1 MKDLIF
7 IAGAPGVGKSSV
19 ASELQKKIGSPCF
32 EFGWIPEFRQKGN
45 ETIPYK
51 EEEGIAF
58 ENLVLVAKN
67 YVKHKFN
74 NIIITDLQDERILEL
89 HNHFKSYNYVLFTLT
104 IKDNELL
111 KSRIL
116 NEARSSGYRDWEA
129 GLEINKKILAR
140 KLLPHEVRVNTT
152 NKSIS
157 AIIEEIQKY
166 V

>member
-19 ASELQKKIGSPCF
+19 ASELQKKLGSPCF
-32 EFGWIPEFRQKGN
+32 EFGWIPEFRQKGT

-51 EEEGIAF
+51 EEESIAF
-58 ENLVLVAKN
+58 ENLVLVTKN
-67 YVKHKFN
+67 YVKHKFG
-74 NIIITDLQDERILEL
+74 NIIVTDLQDERILEL
-89 HNHFKSYNYVLFTLT
+89 DNHFENYNYALFTLT
-104 IKDNELL
+104 VSDDELL

-116 NEARSSGYRDWEA
+116 NESRSSGYRDWEA

-140 KLLPHEVRVNTT
+140 KLLPHEVRIDTA

-157 AIIEEIQKY
+157 VIIEEIQKH

>member
-19 ASELQKKIGSPCF
+19 ATELQKKLGSPCF
-32 EFGWIPEFRQKGN
+32 EFGWIPEFCQKGN
-45 ETIPYK
+45 EIITYK

-58 ENLVLVAKN
+58 ENLTLVAKN
-67 YVKHKFN
+67 YVKHKFS
-74 NIIITDLQDERILEL
+74 NIIITDLQDERILGL
-89 HNHFKSYNYVLFTLT
+89 HNQFENYNYALFTLT
-104 IKDNELL
+104 VSDDELL

-116 NEARSSGYRDWEA
+116 NGDRSSEYRDWEA
-129 GLEINKKILAR
+129 GLKINRKILSR
-140 KLLPHEVRVNTT
+140 ELLPNEIRIDST

-157 AIIEEIQKY
+157 AIVEEINKY

>member
-19 ASELQKKIGSPCF
+19 ASELQKKLGSPCF
-32 EFGWIPEFRQKGN
+32 EFGWIPEFRQKGS

-51 EEEGIAF
+51 EEESIAF
-58 ENLVLVAKN
+58 ENLVLVVKN

-74 NIIITDLQDERILEL
+74 NIIITDLQDERILGL
-89 HNHFKSYNYVLFTLT
+89 HNQFENYNYALFTLT
-104 IKDNELL
+104 VKDDEIL

-116 NEARSSGYRDWEA
+116 NEGRSSGYRDWEA
-129 GLEINKKILAR
+129 GLEINKRILNR
-140 KLLPHEVRVNTT
+140 ELLQNEIRIDTT

-157 AIIEEIQKY
+157 VIIEEIQKH

>member
-19 ASELQKKIGSPCF
+19 ASELQKKLGSPCF

-51 EEEGIAF
+51 EEESLAF

-74 NIIITDLQDERILEL
+74 NIIITDLQDDRIPEL
-89 HNHFKSYNYVLFTLT
+89 HNHFKNYNYILFTLT
-104 IKDNELL
+104 VSDDGLL

-116 NEARSSGYRDWEA
+116 SENRSGKYRDWEA
-129 GLEINKKILAR
+129 GLEINKKIVAR
-140 KLLPHEVRVNTT
+140 ELLPNEIRIDTT
-152 NKSIS
+152 KKSIPS
-157 AIIEEIQKY
+157 IVEEIYKHI
-166 V
+166 